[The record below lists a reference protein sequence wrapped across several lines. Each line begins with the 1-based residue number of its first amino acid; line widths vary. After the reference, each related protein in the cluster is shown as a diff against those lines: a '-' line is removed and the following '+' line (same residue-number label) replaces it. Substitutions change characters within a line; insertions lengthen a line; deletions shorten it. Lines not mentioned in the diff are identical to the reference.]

1 MTRTLN
7 ATVGT
12 VGLIAVG
19 FAVVAA
25 VAPGELE
32 STVPI
37 RTLARTTPLSEAPT
51 RAIGLGIVGAV
62 CAVWVVWTTG
72 ADRSKEL
79 SDGTLSTT
87 DVAFRTLRDEPPE
100 HTASGPV
107 VGERFDGALAQAA
120 DDATNGDDPDPFRDD
135 VRSLAIE
142 VVAHTEGCSESEAE
156 RIVEAGE
163 WTGDAVAAAYVTDSE
178 AALSLR
184 YRFLAWLR
192 PARTKRDRVDRAIRA
207 IDRRERGPD

>member
-1 MTRTLN
+1 MTRLRN

-12 VGLIAVG
+12 VGLIAIG

-25 VAPGELE
+25 VAPGEIE
-32 STVPI
+32 STLSVQ
-37 RTLARTTPLSEAPT
+37 RLVRTTPLSEASS
-51 RAIGLGIVGAV
+51 RAIGLGLIGVI

-87 DVAFRTLRDEPPE
+87 DVAFRTLREEPPE
-100 HTASGPV
+100 HTGSGSV
-107 VGERFDGALAQAA
+107 VGERFDGALARAA
-120 DDATNGDDPDPFRDD
+120 DDATNGDDSDPFRDD

-142 VVAHTEGCSESEAE
+142 VVARAEGCSESEAE
-156 RIVEAGE
+156 PIVDAGE
-163 WTGDAVAAAYVTDSE
+163 WTDDAVAAAYVTDSE
-178 AALSLR
+178 ATLSLR

-207 IDRRERGPD
+207 IDRRERGAD